1 MEENELENMNFE
13 QALRELEDIVAKLE
27 TGEGS
32 LEASIA
38 AYERGVELKKY
49 CEKRLQEAQ
58 AKIEKIT
65 ITPDGEIKTEE
76 FDLA

>member
-1 MEENELENMNFE
+1 MEKAELENMSFE

-27 TGEGS
+27 TGEGE
-32 LEASIA
+32 LETSIA
-38 AYERGVELKKY
+38 AYERGVKLKKY

-65 ITPDGEIKTEE
+65 ITPDGEIKTAE